1 MSPRW
6 LLPLLGAALIAAWW
20 TGTRLNAPTAQR
32 LAPDPSCDLALGPCS
47 LPLPGGDQVSLTLA
61 PRPPRVMI
69 PLSLSVD
76 VAGSATAVW
85 VDFVGLNMEMGFN
98 RAELAAGPGGL
109 WQGRIILPICTAAE
123 MQWEARVYIQQD
135 QVRIEAP
142 FAFATR
148 P

>member
-6 LLPLLGAALIAAWW
+6 WLPLLGVALVVTWWAAS
-20 TGTRLNAPTAQR
+20 RLNTPTAQR
-32 LAPDPSCDLALGPCS
+32 LQPDPACDLTQGPCS
-47 LPLPGGDQVSLTLA
+47 LPLPDGGSISLALT
-61 PRPPRVMI
+61 PRPPKVMV
-69 PLSLSVD
+69 PLSLRVD
-76 VAGSATAVW
+76 LEGPAAAVW

-98 RAELAAGPGGL
+98 RAELTAGPGGL
-109 WQGRIILPICTAAE
+109 WQGQIILPICTAAE

-135 QVRIEAP
+135 HGQIEAP